1 MSLSIREL
9 ELRDF
14 RSYQEVELSGLG
26 SMSIFVGPNAIGKT
40 NLIEAIQLCTACT
53 SFRSPRPGYLVRFG
67 AEQAS
72 ARALLSDGDRRL
84 EIELRANE
92 LGRSYCLNGKKKTAS
107 SLKGILPAI
116 LFCPDDLNL
125 VKGSSSVR
133 RDQLDLLGSQV
144 SSSYNS
150 VLRDYTKIVQQKNR
164 YLKEEVTHAYLMAI
178 NEVLARVGAQLFMLR
193 ARLVDELIPYVA
205 ECYRAISSSKDE
217 IRLSYVPSWEQD
229 DAAGEP
235 LGEFDRDTVETRL
248 LDVLAG
254 RFEEEHRR
262 HRSLFG
268 PHADKVYFSIN
279 SKDASLFASQGQ
291 QRSIV
296 LALKTA
302 EVLLV
307 RDRLNQNPVLLLDDV
322 MSELDENRRHA
333 FMGSIPTEVQTF
345 ITATTKD
352 YFSTSSISRA
362 DVIDLGSI
370 LAESRESNNEGPR
383 STVDAADNNGS
394 SLAQFKWS
402 GAGAGG
408 AKDV

>member
-14 RSYQEVELSGLG
+14 RSYREVELLGLG
-26 SMSIFVGPNAIGKT
+26 SMSIFVGPNAVGKT

-53 SFRSPRPGYLVRFG
+53 SFRNPRPGHLVRFG
-67 AEQAS
+67 AERAS
-72 ARALLSDGDRRL
+72 SRALLSDGDRRL
-84 EIELRANE
+84 EVELRANE
-92 LGRSYCLNGKKKTAS
+92 LGRSYYLNGKKRTAN

-150 VLRDYTKIVQQKNR
+150 VLRDYIKIVQQKNR

-193 ARLVDELIPYVA
+193 ARLANELIPYVS

-217 IRLSYVPSWEQD
+217 IRLSYIPSWEQD
-229 DAAGEP
+229 DVAGEP
-235 LGEFDRDTVETRL
+235 FENLDRDTVEARL
-248 LDVLAG
+248 LDVLAR

-268 PHADKVYFSIN
+268 PHADKVHFSIN

-322 MSELDENRRHA
+322 MSELDESRRYA
-333 FMGSIPTEVQTF
+333 FMESIPSEVQTF

-352 YFSTSSISRA
+352 YFSSASVNRA

-370 LAESRESNNEGPR
+370 LAESRESNNEE
-383 STVDAADNNGS
+383 SEITVDAADSNGS
-394 SLAQFKWS
+394 SLAELRWS
-402 GAGAGG
+402 GAGMGG